1 MICMNSWTDL
11 IFGVVGGMVL
21 AAIFGAVFV
30 RLIPRPRSSLAP
42 ATPLEG
48 GFFARFKWF
57 ICGNF

>member
-11 IFGVVGGMVL
+11 VLSVLGGMVL

-30 RLIPRPRSSLAP
+30 RLITRPRSSLAP
-42 ATPLEG
+42 ATPIEG

>member
-11 IFGVVGGMVL
+11 VLGVVGGMVL
-21 AAIFGAVFV
+21 AGILGALFV
-30 RLIPRPRSSLAP
+30 RLIARPRSGLAP
-42 ATPLEG
+42 ATPIEG